1 MTLRAYLITLRGR
14 IREALVPELQVLRNR
29 LAKAESLA
37 DKYKWQT
44 IHTCTRAEKAE
55 ADAKEWTAIAGAAIK
70 RAGELSLDAR
80 RGRFLL
86 DKMRHQNCE
95 PHAGWALTGIYPG
108 NDPASA
114 VDAAMNKERG
124 DDN

>member
-1 MTLRAYLITLRGR
+1 MTLTAYLITLRGR
-14 IREALVPELQVLRNR
+14 IREALVPELQELRDR
-29 LAKAESLA
+29 LAHEKELNDQLSVRALPAETNTR
-37 DKYKWQT
+37 YWMT
-44 IHTCTRAEKAE
+44 IAVAQ
-55 ADAKEWTAIAGAAIK
+55 
-70 RAGELSLDAR
+70 LSDAR

-95 PHAGWALTGIYPG
+95 PYAGWALTGIYPG
-108 NDPASA
+108 DDPAAA